1 MRSEDDPMERDMF
14 VAMAENMIKASS
26 TTFNL
31 QTPSESVSAQLKVID
46 GLTAA
51 DNGKFFHHNGEVF
64 PM

>member
-1 MRSEDDPMERDMF
+1 MRSEGDPMERDTF
-14 VAMAENMIKASS
+14 VAMAENMIKAGF

-31 QTPSESVSAQLKVID
+31 QTTSESVSAQLKVID